1 MVKEMVKRML
11 DSPHAEELQLR
22 RLNYGVVTL
31 IPKTKDAATIKQYR
45 PICLDYVCYKIVT
58 KVLTNRLERVADKV
72 VSKSQTAFM
81 KNGNILDGVVTIH
94 EVFHELRRT
103 KQEGVILKLDFEK
116 AYDRV
121 NWDFLQEVLLKKGFL

>member
-1 MVKEMVKRML
+1 MKF
-11 DSPHAEELQLR
+11 
-22 RLNYGVVTL
+22 
-31 IPKTKDAATIKQYR
+31 
-45 PICLDYVCYKIVT
+45 
-58 KVLTNRLERVADKV
+58 VACSSV
-72 VSKSQTAFM
+72 AIFHSAFM
-81 KNGNILDGVVTIH
+81 KNGYILDEMVTIR